1 MTVIVGGSAGPVN
14 MQSLSE
20 LERQIYVEKQRSS
33 VVYAY
38 ATLEDLLFELQ
49 TRSKIVAAAIGLY
62 DSGVRFA
69 TFERSECN
77 EMYWN
82 RQENGGFRL
91 RRGVMPA
98 DGIMN
103 IYNQG
108 PLYAFECA
116 TAMVI
121 VMYRAILD
129 VIGKDA
135 FNLYFND
142 LVLYDWQYDSDL
154 RLIPVMNKQEAY
166 PGDIVYF
173 ENPDHRP
180 EAPEWQG
187 ENAIVLGN
195 GLYYGHG
202 IGIRTAEG
210 IIAALNRERKPGST
224 IEAKQA
230 DLVLHMDFNYLKQ
243 LAATGSSLGS
253 LTWRSEQPI
262 IARVGIHIYMS
273 KQRQISFLGFH
284 LRA

>member
-1 MTVIVGGSAGPVN
+1 MTVLVGGSASPVS
-14 MQSLSE
+14 MQSMTE
-20 LERQIYVEKQRSS
+20 LERQIYAQKQRSS
-33 VVYAY
+33 VVYSY
-38 ATLEDLLFELQ
+38 ATPEDLMFELR
-49 TRSKIVAAAIGLY
+49 TRSIIVDAARGLY
-62 DSGVRFA
+62 ESGVRFA
-69 TFERSECN
+69 TFEKSECN
-77 EMYWN
+77 EALWT
-82 RQENGGFRL
+82 RQDNGGFKL

-98 DGIMN
+98 DGIMD

-108 PLYAFECA
+108 TLYAFECA

-129 VIGKDA
+129 VIGRDA

-142 LVLYDWQYDSDL
+142 MVLYDWQYDSDL
-154 RLIPVMNKQEAY
+154 RLIPVMNNQEAY

-202 IGIRTAEG
+202 IGIHTADE
-210 IIAALNRERKPGST
+210 IIAALNRERIPGST
-224 IEAKQA
+224 TEAKQA
-230 DLVLHMDFNYLKQ
+230 DLVLHMDFDYLKQ

-253 LTWRSEQPI
+253 STWRSERPI
-262 IARVGIHIYMS
+262 IARVGAHIYMNRQ
-273 KQRQISFLGFH
+273 KQVSFLGFH
-284 LRA
+284 QRT